1 MRQGYMAEYQE
12 NFNQNTSRR
21 NDKISEMMESISQQE
36 LTNKELEK
44 EKNSQKSC
52 MYKFYAQTRNHF
64 RFRVILANWKYYT
77 KCQKRK
83 NRILNYAKN
92 NSHRRRQAR
101 LFESWRKV
109 THAWFKERIDSE
121 RMTMKTELESKMLIQ
136 WTTKVDALMLY
147 MAQLE
152 DRIKIEQEARQ
163 KLAEAYDASLTN
175 GFSRLTLETQML
187 QVNPLIGEVV
197 IKEFECHK

>member
-1 MRQGYMAEYQE
+1 MRA
-12 NFNQNTSRR
+12 
-21 NDKISEMMESISQQE
+21 
-36 LTNKELEK
+36 
-44 EKNSQKSC
+44 
-52 MYKFYAQTRNHF
+52 
-64 RFRVILANWKYYT
+64 
-77 KCQKRK
+77 
-83 NRILNYAKN
+83 
-92 NSHRRRQAR
+92 
-101 LFESWRKV
+101 
-109 THAWFKERIDSE
+109 
-121 RMTMKTELESKMLIQ
+121 ELESKMLVQ

-197 IKEFECHK
+197 ILDPVRDMKRSGDAEAISSPSMER

>member
-1 MRQGYMAEYQE
+1 M
-12 NFNQNTSRR
+12 
-21 NDKISEMMESISQQE
+21 
-36 LTNKELEK
+36 
-44 EKNSQKSC
+44 
-52 MYKFYAQTRNHF
+52 
-64 RFRVILANWKYYT
+64 ILARWKYYT

-83 NRILNYAKN
+83 NRISDYAKN
-92 NSHRRRQAR
+92 KFHRKRQAN

-109 THAWFKERIDSE
+109 THHWFKERIDSE
-121 RMTMKTELESKMLIQ
+121 RNQMRAELESKMLVQ

-197 IKEFECHK
+197 IKEFGCHK